1 MRKNAVRLSLCVM
14 LSALSPV
21 AEAQQPKAYRI
32 GVIVPGGPLHDVI
45 DGLRDGLRELG
56 LEEGKQYALT
66 VRDTKGDTKVANE
79 AARSFEREKVNLI
92 YAVTTPMIT
101 TAKEATTNMPIVFC
115 IGSDPVA
122 GGLVDSFPKP
132 GGRLTGI
139 HYLARDLT
147 GKRLEILK
155 EILPKI
161 GRVLTFYDPSNQVAA
176 DGATLARDEAKRL
189 GLKFIERHV
198 ASIEDLQKGLQALK
212 AGEADAFLYS
222 PDAMVAS
229 QAQSI
234 IDTGRTK
241 KLPTMFQDRTLV
253 AKGGLASY
261 GQNYYQIGWLSA
273 KYVERVLSGTPPKD
287 LKIDTIDNVE
297 LAINL
302 QTARQLGLTVPAQ
315 VLARANKVIK

>member
-1 MRKNAVRLSLCVM
+1 MRRIVRFILISSV
-14 LSALSPV
+14 LSAAAI

-32 GVIVPGGPLHDVI
+32 GVIVPGGPLHEVI

-79 AARSFEREKVNLI
+79 AARSFDREKVNLI
-92 YAVTTPMIT
+92 YALTTPMIT
-101 TAKEATTNMPIVFC
+101 AAKEATTNMPIVFC

-122 GGLVDSFPKP
+122 GGLVDSFAKP

-198 ASIEDLQKGLQALK
+198 ASIEGLQKGLQGLK

-222 PDAMVAS
+222 PDPMVGS
-229 QAQSI
+229 QAQLI
-234 IDTGRTK
+234 IDTARTK

-261 GQNYYQIGWLSA
+261 GQNYYQIGQLSA
-273 KYVERVLSGTPPKD
+273 KYVERVLSGTHPKD
-287 LKIDTIDNVE
+287 LKIETLDNVE

-302 QTARQLGLTVPAQ
+302 QTAKQLGLTVPAQ